1 MSPLIR
7 VADYIAQTLTRHGIR
22 DVFLVT
28 GGAAMHLNDAI
39 GHTDGLKYTVCRHEQ
54 ACAIAAEG
62 YFRAS
67 GRMAAVNVTSG
78 PGGTNAITGVV
89 GQWLDS
95 IPALYLSGQVKRET
109 TIWANPALGL
119 RQLGDQ
125 ELPIVDIVR
134 PITKF
139 AAMVTEPS
147 DIRKLLEKAIHVAA
161 SGRPGPV
168 WLDIPLDVQ
177 SAQVDPSSLEPWVP
191 PAPLGL
197 AGAALDAAADAAL
210 EELAACTRPVLL
222 AGFGVR
228 LAGGQDALLRV
239 AETLG
244 IPLLASLN
252 GTDLVPTDH
261 PLFAGR
267 PGTVGNRAGNF
278 VVQNADLLLS
288 VGARNNIRQVSY
300 LWRAFGRHAR
310 KVIVDIDPA
319 ELAKPTVR
327 PDLGIHAD
335 ARLFLEALERRS
347 GSFRLPDWSEWRAWC
362 AERRRVYFGARPAE
376 VNGAAAGIDP
386 YLFVEALTRALPED
400 ATLVSGNGTAFFAPF
415 QVGIVKRGQRFIWND
430 GCASMGYDLPAA
442 LGAAISRPGERI
454 VCLAGDGSVQMNIQ
468 ELQTVAH
475 YLPPITLFVLNNG
488 GYVSMRQTQ
497 DSFFGGQYVGC
508 SESSGMSCPDFVQ
521 IARAY
526 GLPAMRIEG
535 SDFNDALIRALAEP
549 APLVVE
555 VMLDRGHTFHP
566 KLSSVRLPDGR
577 IVSKPLEDLSPL
589 LPRDEFLA
597 NMIVPVWPED

>member
-1 MSPLIR
+1 MVR
-7 VADYIAQTLTRHGIR
+7 VADYIAQSLTEHGIR

-28 GGAAMHLNDAI
+28 GGAAMHLNDAL
-39 GHTDGLKYTVCRHEQ
+39 GHTDGLNYTVCRHEQ

-78 PGGTNAITGVV
+78 PGGTNALTGVA

-109 TIWANPALGL
+109 TMWANPGLGL

-125 ELPIVDIVR
+125 ELPIIDVVR

-139 AAMVTEPS
+139 AAMVVEPR
-147 DIRKLLEKAIHVAA
+147 DIRKLLEKAIHVAR

-177 SAQVDPSSLEPWVP
+177 SAHVDAASLEPWVP
-191 PAPLGL
+191 TGPLGL

-210 EELAACTRPVLL
+210 EELAVCTRPVLL

-228 LAGGQDALLRV
+228 LAGGQEALLRV

-244 IPLLASLN
+244 IPLLASMN

-267 PGTVGNRAGNF
+267 PGTVGSRAGNF

-300 LWRAFGRHAR
+300 QWRAFARHAR
-310 KVIVDIDPA
+310 KVIVDIDAA
-319 ELAKPTVR
+319 ELAKPTVH

-335 ARLFLEALERRS
+335 ARLFLEAIERRAEF
-347 GSFRLPDWSEWRAWC
+347 FRLPDWSEWRAWC
-362 AERRRVYFGARPAE
+362 AERRRRYFGARPE
-376 VNGAAAGIDP
+376 EGNGANASGIDP
-386 YLFVEALTRALPED
+386 YLFVEALTRALPEN

-415 QVGIVKRGQRFIWND
+415 QVGIVRSGQRFIWND

-475 YLPPITLFVLNNG
+475 LQLPITILVLNNG

-497 DSFFGGQYVGC
+497 DSYFGGQYVGC
-508 SESSGMSCPDFVQ
+508 SQSSGMSCPDFVQ
-521 IARAY
+521 VAGAY

-535 SDFNDALIRALAEP
+535 PDFNEALSRALAQP

-555 VMLDRGHTFHP
+555 IMLDHGHTFHP
-566 KLSSVRLPDGR
+566 KLSSVSLPDGR
-577 IVSKPLEDLSPL
+577 LVSKPLEDLSPL
-589 LPRDEFLA
+589 LPRDEFVA
-597 NMIVPVWPED
+597 NMIVPRWPED